1 MVSNLDIILRVLIAA
16 VLGAVIG
23 YERER
28 QNQPAGLRTHVILVV
43 GSALAMVLSINMALQ
58 YLPQGTG
65 GDPTRLAAQVISGIG
80 FLGAGAILRY
90 GVSVKGLSTAASLW
104 TMAIVGLAV
113 GGGYYIPALVTTALL
128 LVTLVT
134 LNFLER
140 RFIRQY
146 VTLSVSIIA
155 EDRPNILEE
164 SRQVMLKHVKTV
176 SDIRIEKNFLKKRV
190 RIQSEVTFLE
200 GKALESLMDDLALIK
215 GVRGFKI
222 L

>member
-1 MVSNLDIILRVLIAA
+1 LVSNLDIILRVLIAA